1 MRSSDVEVFDDYEL
15 YERFFFEVREGRLKY
30 RKYNQKWS
38 AELRRL
44 YFERGDSVAAIMHHP
59 DKDTIVLTEQ
69 FRYPAYVRD
78 NEHAWLLEIP
88 AGSVEPDESP
98 RETMSREIIEETG
111 YESEILHHI
120 HTFFVSPGGTSER
133 IHLYYARLD
142 TDDPPH
148 AGGGLDSE
156 HEDIRVLNLSVDT
169 ALEKLH
175 RGEILDAK
183 SIIALQW
190 LALNR
195 DKLATIGQPP
205 HTSARDDD

>member
-1 MRSSDVEVFDDYEL
+1 MPDDARVFDDYEL
-15 YERFFFEVREGRLKY
+15 YSRSFFQMREGHLKY
-30 RKYNQKWS
+30 KKYSGEWS
-38 AELRRL
+38 VKLRRP

-59 DKDTIVLTEQ
+59 ENDTIVLTGQ

-78 NEHAWLLEIP
+78 NNRAWLLEIP
-88 AGSVEPDESP
+88 AGSVERDESP

-111 YESEILHHI
+111 YESEVLHHI

-142 TDDPPH
+142 TDDPRH
-148 AGGGLDSE
+148 EGGGLDSE
-156 HEDIRVLNLSVDT
+156 HEDIRVLNLPVDT

-190 LALNR
+190 LDLNR
-195 DKLATIGQPP
+195 ETLSTIGQPP
-205 HTSARDDD
+205 HTTTRDND